1 MNAWLLL
8 GLLHWSKWSSILGVW
23 GGKKTLSWSWGDS
36 SSDIRGLMPTSLLT
50 IIEGFP
56 RSLVPVWWAG
66 AGAGRPKSKGL
77 GCIAR
82 TGRIWGRMAERSPG
96 LPYGPQEGT
105 EGSIPFCLV
114 WSDPPLLQ
122 LVSFLALKK

>member
-56 RSLVPVWWAG
+56 GSLVPIH
-66 AGAGRPKSKGL
+66 S
-77 GCIAR
+77 
-82 TGRIWGRMAERSPG
+82 
-96 LPYGPQEGT
+96 
-105 EGSIPFCLV
+105 CLV
-114 WSDPPLLQ
+114 GRSRSWKAQEQRLRVYRQDR
-122 LVSFLALKK
+122 